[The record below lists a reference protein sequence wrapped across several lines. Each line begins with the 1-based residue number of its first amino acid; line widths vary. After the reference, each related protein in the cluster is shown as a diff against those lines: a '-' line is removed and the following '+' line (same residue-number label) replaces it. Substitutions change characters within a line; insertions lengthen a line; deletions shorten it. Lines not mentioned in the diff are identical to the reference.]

1 MFGSK
6 KRESASFDTALEQ
19 VGTIIGPG
27 AVLEG
32 PLTTKDSTRI
42 DGTVKGNVTVSGAL
56 IVGQSAKIYGT
67 VSCMNAY
74 IAGEIAGNVSAPQGK
89 VEISDS
95 GKVIGDISCKGII
108 IDENAVFHGQ
118 CTMTNLDKGSAAIA
132 KERAVADKAADQE
145 KAEEKKEESTEPAK
159 DENKSENDESA
170 KDENKSENGE
180 STKDENKSEESK
192 EENKDNNNNSNNNNN
207 YNNHNHKKKR

>member
-6 KRESASFDTALEQ
+6 KEPAIADAALEQ

-42 DGTVKGNVTVSGAL
+42 DGIIKGNVTVSGAL
-56 IVGQSAKIYGT
+56 IVGQEAKITGT
-67 VSCMNAY
+67 VSCLNAY
-74 IAGEIAGNVSAPQGK
+74 IAGEVNGNISAPQGK

-95 GKVIGDISCKGII
+95 GKVVGDVSCKGIV

-118 CTMTNLDKGSAAIA
+118 CSMTGFEKTSAEIA
-132 KERAVADKAADQE
+132 KERMAAE
-145 KAEEKKEESTEPAK
+145 KDAEKKEDNKE
-159 DENKSENDESA
+159 ENKDSKEDN
-170 KDENKSENGE
+170 
-180 STKDENKSEESK
+180 K
-192 EENKDNNNNSNNNNN
+192 EENKDNKEE
-207 YNNHNHKKKR
+207 HKEDHKDNKDHKNKRR

>member
-6 KRESASFDTALEQ
+6 KNESVLDTALEQ

-56 IVGQSAKIYGT
+56 IVGQAAKIVGT

-74 IAGEIAGNVSAPQGK
+74 IAGEVEGNVSAPQGK

-95 GKVIGDISCKGII
+95 GKVIGDVSCKGII

-118 CTMTNLDKGSAAIA
+118 CNMTGIDKSSAAIA
-132 KERAVADKAADQE
+132 KERAVADKSTDESGKAAEDSD
-145 KAEEKKEESTEPAK
+145 KAEADKENQNNTDDK
-159 DENKSENDESA
+159 NDDS
-170 KDENKSENGE
+170 S
-180 STKDENKSEESK
+180 
-192 EENKDNNNNSNNNNN
+192 ENKDKDS
-207 YNNHNHKKKR
+207 KKDSKKNK